1 MSKEYDY
8 DFNMKDKS
16 FHLFNE
22 GKAPFLTNFDIS
34 TKNQNIRVV
43 QEMRINNN
51 YSNMD
56 ITQIWKKYKNYDIYN
71 FSLVDIPFDIK
82 SIERE
87 EEKRREYEEERKRI

>member
-8 DFNMKDKS
+8 EFNMKDKS

-22 GKAPFLTNFDIS
+22 EKAPFLTNFDIS

-56 ITQIWKKYKNYDIYN
+56 ITQI
-71 FSLVDIPFDIK
+71 
-82 SIERE
+82 
-87 EEKRREYEEERKRI
+87 

>member
-1 MSKEYDY
+1 
-8 DFNMKDKS
+8 MKDKS

-22 GKAPFLTNFDIS
+22 EKAPFLTNFDIS

-56 ITQIWKKYKNYDIYN
+56 ITQI
-71 FSLVDIPFDIK
+71 
-82 SIERE
+82 
-87 EEKRREYEEERKRI
+87 

>member
-43 QEMRINNN
+43 QEMGINSNYKINDNN
-51 YSNMD
+51 MEYNP
-56 ITQIWKKYKNYDIYN
+56 ILKKN
-71 FSLVDIPFDIK
+71 IK
-82 SIERE
+82 SKIN
-87 EEKRREYEEERKRI
+87 YI